1 MAMKEDRPSSSVIND
16 SATLGS
22 LVERFKGPAFSIS
35 PPLQVGD
42 EFMLVVCQGDQLS
55 DCTCI
60 HVAPERVREVA
71 DVLFSD
77 RNKRVYVHAL
87 KEVLLWFKRHGVD
100 LYAEMFLDVSLAAY
114 LLYPPEPD
122 RGEDWRKFLLSS
134 LVREYLKE
142 PYPFVYQGV
151 AAKDYPE
158 ALYQLLVQDA
168 LYVWRLGPIL
178 VGEILKDETL
188 LQPYWELEILLTA
201 VLAEMELRGIGLD
214 RARIARA
221 APRVRRALDILYQ
234 ELVELYGQQFNP
246 WSADDVRSFLNRT
259 CELRLGKTV
268 LLDNDLLKGLARSY
282 PAAFKL
288 RTWRRLYQ
296 TQQFLE
302 TFLGKDRCYPRWW
315 LTRTVVGRIG
325 CTNPALQS
333 LPKYVRRYL
342 SPGKGNVFIKAD
354 FSAFQLR
361 LLAHLSQDQVLMD
374 LFRSGGSPHDETKS
388 RLERR
393 GVNITRAQAKTV
405 NFAICYG
412 GTAWSLKDNLGLG
425 FNGLKLAQ
433 QVMTEMRQIYPRLF
447 QYLDGVTEALE
458 RSPAGEGYVRSL
470 RGRRRSFAHSDKLS
484 AREKRQAA
492 NAVVQMLEADVFK
505 KSILELDKAFK
516 RESLPVRMVLLLHDG
531 IWFTCPEGYA
541 EQAKRLIK
549 DTMENAVQLTVPLAV
564 DFE

>member
-1 MAMKEDRPSSSVIND
+1 
-16 SATLGS
+16 
-22 LVERFKGPAFSIS
+22 
-35 PPLQVGD
+35 
-42 EFMLVVCQGDQLS
+42 
-55 DCTCI
+55 
-60 HVAPERVREVA
+60 
-71 DVLFSD
+71 
-77 RNKRVYVHAL
+77 VHAL

-122 RGEDWRKFLLSS
+122 RGENWRKFLLSS

-564 DFE
+564 EFEG

>member
-1 MAMKEDRPSSSVIND
+1 
-16 SATLGS
+16 
-22 LVERFKGPAFSIS
+22 
-35 PPLQVGD
+35 
-42 EFMLVVCQGDQLS
+42 
-55 DCTCI
+55 
-60 HVAPERVREVA
+60 
-71 DVLFSD
+71 
-77 RNKRVYVHAL
+77 
-87 KEVLLWFKRHGVD
+87 
-100 LYAEMFLDVSLAAY
+100 
-114 LLYPPEPD
+114 
-122 RGEDWRKFLLSS
+122 
-134 LVREYLKE
+134 
-142 PYPFVYQGV
+142 
-151 AAKDYPE
+151 
-158 ALYQLLVQDA
+158 
-168 LYVWRLGPIL
+168 
-178 VGEILKDETL
+178 
-188 LQPYWELEILLTA
+188 LEILLTA

-214 RARIARA
+214 QARIARA
-221 APRVRRALDILYQ
+221 APRVLRALDVLYQ

-246 WSADDVRSFLNRT
+246 RSADDVRSFLNRT

-268 LLDNDLLKGLARSY
+268 LLDNDLPKGLARSY

-288 RTWRRLYQ
+288 RTWRRLLQ

-302 TFLGKDRCYPRWW
+302 KFHGKDRCYPRWW

-325 CTNPALQS
+325 CTDPALQS

-342 SPGKGNVFIKAD
+342 SPGQGNVFIKAD

-388 RLERR
+388 WLKRR
-393 GVNITRAQAKTV
+393 GVNITRAQAKTA

-470 RGRRRSFAHSDKLS
+470 RGRRRGFAHSDQLT

-505 KSILELDKAFK
+505 KSVLELDKAFK
-516 RESLPVRMVLLLHDG
+516 RENLPVDIVLLLHDG
-531 IWFTCPEGYA
+531 IWFTCPEEYM
-541 EQAKRLIK
+541 EQAKELIK

-564 DFE
+564 EFEDRVSEPTV